1 MRSPKSFC
9 ILTRVRSSKV
19 NVYTVR
25 GDTCNACTREC
36 LFIFVRERRKKE
48 AIRQRN
54 VTVDNFS
61 NTVRRNNCVIIIA
74 FIYIRNVSFPK
85 KIVYRVI
92 FHIFF
97 SNKICNGS
105 PKKIIIE
112 YIKKLPGG
120 SIKKWLKD

>member
-1 MRSPKSFC
+1 M
-9 ILTRVRSSKV
+9 

-25 GDTCNACTREC
+25 GDTCDACTREC
-36 LFIFVRERRKKE
+36 LFIFVRKRRKKE

-85 KIVYRVI
+85 EIVYRVI

-97 SNKICNGS
+97 SNKICNGDHR
-105 PKKIIIE
+105 KKS
-112 YIKKLPGG
+112 LS
-120 SIKKWLKD
+120 SILKSFLEVRLKNG